1 MPEPLKLTIIGIVWL
16 AILGGVFAWLSSRDS
31 NYLSIAAGPADGE
44 SFELAQ
50 ALARVYE
57 ATNPD
62 VSVEVFETQGSGEN
76 VRLLQAGRVDLAT
89 VQADTLVDE
98 GVRALATL
106 YFDAYQLIAR
116 ADSQIREVPDLAGHR
131 VAIPPEDSGQN
142 RSFRSLISHYGL
154 LPEDL
159 IALPMSEDAANFA
172 MQQGQ
177 VDAVFRVRAPG
188 NTSVHELIRQR
199 GDMRLIPIDQP
210 AAMALLNPT
219 IESGSIPRGSYR
231 GHPPLPETDLTTAIV
246 DRILIA
252 RETLDPDTVFGLT
265 RMIFEQRSALV
276 ARTPLAGLVRPLDAE
291 TRIAIPLHPGAQRYY
306 DREKPSILQEHS
318 RVLAALL
325 YVLAILTSGFI
336 ALRARLKR
344 SRRIRMKDY
353 NLTLMEIASEA
364 EQALPDADLQTQRTR
379 LMEILREVVHDLD
392 TERVSQEEFDHFSFT
407 WQAVDTLLRDRSS
420 RSSV

>member
-1 MPEPLKLTIIGIVWL
+1 MSESLKLIVIGVVWL
-16 AILGGVFAWLSSRDS
+16 ALLVGIIAWLDSRDRD
-31 NYLSIAAGPADGE
+31 YLNIAAGPADGE

-50 ALARVYE
+50 ALARVFE
-57 ATNPD
+57 ATHPD
-62 VSVEVFETQGSGEN
+62 VTVEVFETQGSSEN
-76 VRLLQAGRVDLAT
+76 VRLLQTGRVDLAT

-98 GVRALATL
+98 SIRALATL

-116 ADSQIREVPDLAGHR
+116 SDSLIHNVADLAGHR
-131 VAIPPEDSGQN
+131 VAIPPQDSGQN
-142 RSFRSLISHYGL
+142 RSFVALIDHYGL
-154 LPEDL
+154 RLDDL

-188 NTSVHELIRQR
+188 NARVHELIRQR

-231 GHPPLPETDLTTAIV
+231 GHPPLPMADLTTAIV
-246 DRILIA
+246 DRVLIA
-252 RETLDPDTVFGLT
+252 REDLDEDRVFEFT

-276 ARTPLAGLVRPLDAE
+276 AQTPLAGLVRPLAEE
-291 TRIAIPLHPGAQRYY
+291 TRIAIPMHPGAQRYY
-306 DREKPSILQEHS
+306 DREKPTIIQEHS

-325 YVLAILTSGFI
+325 YVLAILTSGFV

-353 NLTLMEIASEA
+353 NIALMEIAGEA
-364 EQALPDADLQTQRTR
+364 EKAPAGASLQAQKDR
-379 LMEILREVVHDLD
+379 LIEILKEVVHDLD
-392 TERVSQEEFDHFSFT
+392 SERVSQEEFDHFSFT
-407 WQAVDTLLRDRSS
+407 WQAVDTLLRDRSLSES
-420 RSSV
+420 R